1 MQTLGHVLTAT
12 VLALVFRWLWRSS
25 AVEKAREESGSK
37 IFPPTRAI
45 RALAGV
51 MGTIMISLVVLVSIL
66 ARKPEDWWAPYLFLA
81 FLLVVPF
88 MIPPVLTINVDGV
101 ESRIW
106 YSGGKKIRW
115 EDIASLHY
123 NAGNKQ
129 FTVRASDGRKIT
141 HAGFNAD
148 PYIFQQEIQRRTRLP
163 MKITRPGTWKTETIE
178 LPYDKPAVMEPELA
192 QKS

>member
-1 MQTLGHVLTAT
+1 MQTLGHVLTAA
-12 VLALVFRWLWRSS
+12 VLAMVFRWLWRSS
-25 AVEKAREESGSK
+25 AVEKAREESGRK

-45 RALAGV
+45 RALTGV

-81 FLLVVPF
+81 
-88 MIPPVLTINVDGV
+88 IPPVLTINVDGV

-106 YSGGKKIRW
+106 YSGEKKIRW
-115 EDIASLHY
+115 DEIASLHY

-129 FTVRASDGRKIT
+129 FTVRATDGRKIT

-163 MKITRPGTWKTETIE
+163 LKITRPGTWKAETIE
-178 LPYDKPAVMEPELA
+178 LPYDEPAEVEPELA
-192 QKS
+192 HKS